1 MWIERL
7 DASHALAYRELM
19 LEAYDRHP
27 QAFTSSVR
35 ERAVMPLSWWESRL
49 TSKLDAVFGA
59 FEAGR
64 LAGIVGLAFEPREKA
79 RHKATVFG
87 MYVSAEFRQRGLGL
101 KLMKAVLEEAQQH
114 PALKVIQLTVT
125 AGNDAAFK
133 LYQRCGF
140 IQFGLEPMAVRV
152 GEDYF
157 DKIHMWCAPLVPFAG
172 LNEPR

>member
-19 LEAYDRHP
+19 LEAYDCHP

-35 ERAVMPLSWWESRL
+35 ERATMPLSWWEARL
-49 TSKLDAVFGA
+49 TSKLDAVLGA
-59 FEAGR
+59 FEGGT

-79 RHKATVFG
+79 RHKATLFG
-87 MYVSAEFRQRGLGL
+87 MYVSADFRRHGLGHEL
-101 KLMKAVLEEAQQH
+101 VQAALTEAHNH
-114 PALKVIQLTVT
+114 PALKLIQLTVT
-125 AGNDAAFK
+125 AGNDAAFN

-140 IQFGLEPMAVRV
+140 IQFGLEPLAVRV

-157 DKIHMWCAPLVPFAG
+157 DKIHMWRELVPTAWT
-172 LNEPR
+172 R

>member
-7 DASHALAYRELM
+7 DASHALDYRELM

-35 ERAVMPLSWWESRL
+35 ERAAMPLGWWESRL
-49 TSKLDAVFGA
+49 TSKLDVVFGG
-59 FEAGR
+59 FVEGK
-64 LAGIVGLAFEPREKA
+64 LSGIVGLAFEPREKA
-79 RHKATVFG
+79 RHKATLFG
-87 MYVSAEFRQRGLGL
+87 MYVSGQVRQCGLGFELVQAALTEAQNHPGL
-101 KLMKAVLEEAQQH
+101 KL
-114 PALKVIQLTVT
+114 IQLTVT

-140 IQFGLEPMAVRV
+140 IQFGLEPLAVRV

-157 DKIHMWCAPLVPFAG
+157 DKIHMWR
-172 LNEPR
+172 EI

>member
-1 MWIERL
+1 MLIERL

-35 ERAVMPLSWWESRL
+35 ERAAMPLSWWEGRL
-49 TSKLDAVFGA
+49 TSKLDVVFGA
-59 FEAGR
+59 FEEGK

-79 RHKATVFG
+79 RHKATLFG
-87 MYVSAEFRQRGLGL
+87 MYVSGTVRQRGLGSQL
-101 KLMKAVLEEAQQH
+101 VQAALAEAQQH

-125 AGNDAAFK
+125 AGNDAAFN

-140 IQFGLEPMAVRV
+140 IQFGLEPLAVRV
-152 GEDYF
+152 GVEYF
-157 DKIHMWCAPLVPFAG
+157 DKIHMWRELTAD
-172 LNEPR
+172 

>member
-35 ERAVMPLSWWESRL
+35 ERAAMPLSWWEGRL
-49 TSKLDAVFGA
+49 TSKLDVVFGA
-59 FEAGR
+59 FEEGK

-79 RHKATVFG
+79 RHKATLFG
-87 MYVSAEFRQRGLGL
+87 MYVSGTVRQRGLGSQL
-101 KLMKAVLEEAQQH
+101 VQAALAEAQQH

-125 AGNDAAFK
+125 AGNDAAFN

-140 IQFGLEPMAVRV
+140 IQFGLAPLAVRV
-152 GEDYF
+152 GEEYF
-157 DKIHMWCAPLVPFAG
+157 DQIHMWR
-172 LNEPR
+172 EI

>member
-35 ERAVMPLSWWESRL
+35 ERATMPLSWWEARL
-49 TSKLDAVFGA
+49 TSKLDAVLGA
-59 FEAGR
+59 FEGGT

-79 RHKATVFG
+79 RHKATLFG
-87 MYVSAEFRQRGLGL
+87 MYVSADFRRHGLGHEL
-101 KLMKAVLEEAQQH
+101 VQAALTEAHSH
-114 PALKVIQLTVT
+114 PALKLIQLTVT
-125 AGNDAAFK
+125 AGNDAAFN

-140 IQFGLEPMAVRV
+140 IQFGLEPLAVRV

-157 DKIHMWCAPLVPFAG
+157 DKIHMWRELVPTAWT
-172 LNEPR
+172 R

>member
-1 MWIERL
+1 MAIQRL
-7 DASHALAYRELM
+7 DASHALAYRALM

-49 TSKLDAVFGA
+49 SSPLDLLLGA
-59 FEAGR
+59 FEKGE
-64 LAGIVGLAFEPREKA
+64 LVGIVGLAFEAREKA
-79 RHKATVFG
+79 RHKATLFG
-87 MYVSAEFRQRGLGL
+87 MYVSGTVRQRGLGYELVQALFEEARGRPGL
-101 KLMKAVLEEAQQH
+101 KL
-114 PALKVIQLTVT
+114 IQLTVT

-140 IQFGLEPMAVRV
+140 VQFGLEPLAVRV

-157 DKIHMWCAPLVPFAG
+157 DKIHMWREL
-172 LNEPR
+172 